1 MNKWFDY
8 VMNLNEVEESR
19 EEKKISSL
27 FNKDNLISEDD
38 NYYIVYVE
46 NFIDLKRVWEGTD
59 WENLFKVEDVGSN
72 RQLEKKWKEFVGDNT
87 ILVALK
93 KRFGKKEPK
102 RVNSEESRFSR
113 KNIYP
118 YWDKVLIKLP
128 MNKDE
133 LPTYITSGGFEYNEP
148 KVKLEIPF
156 GEIGKETKKETK
168 TYTDK
173 NSNKTKL
180 TDIFEDV
187 VLDDSILV
195 DGKIPFKYGK
205 VYGNFSLT
213 KCKTLKS
220 YEGCPEIVYGDFK
233 AAIKSDIEN
242 FEGCPKFVGGNFDA
256 SGHISLKNLKGSPE
270 KVVKKYII
278 SHCDNL
284 KNLEGSSKDVGGF
297 ICSYCKEL
305 ETLDGAPIVVRGDF
319 VATFCKNLLSV
330 MKLPKD
336 ISGKIDMTGCS
347 RLSIRDL
354 RNRFGYTL
362 PDNFIHDLK
371 ESFEIKLKR
380 MYLKEKYENNI

>member
-1 MNKWFDY
+1 MK
-8 VMNLNEVEESR
+8 LNEVEESR
-19 EEKKISSL
+19 EEKKVSSL

-38 NYYIVYVE
+38 NYYIIYVE
-46 NFIDLKRVWEGTD
+46 KYIELKRVWEGTD

-93 KRFGKKEPK
+93 KKLGKIEPK

-128 MNKDE
+128 MNEEE

-156 GEIGKETKKETK
+156 EDIGKGTKKELENN
-168 TYTDK
+168 YEG
-173 NSNKTKL
+173 SNKISDKAKL
-180 TDIFEDV
+180 TDIYEDV
-187 VLDDSILV
+187 VLDDSLLD

-205 VYGNFSLT
+205 VYGNFSLS

-233 AAIKSDIEN
+233 AAIKSNIEN
-242 FEGCPKFVGGNFDA
+242 LEGSPKFVGGNFDA
-256 SGHISLKNLKGSPE
+256 SGHISLKTLKGSPE
-270 KVVKKYII
+270 KVVKKFII

-305 ETLDGAPIVVRGDF
+305 ETLDGSPVIVRGDF
-319 VATFCKNLLSV
+319 VSTFCKKLLSV

-362 PDNFIHDLK
+362 PDNFVHELK
-371 ESFEIKLKR
+371 ESFVIKLKQL
-380 MYLKEKYENNI
+380 YLKEKHEKFN